1 MGLQWIDEAEDVKG
15 EVASMNLTAD
25 FVGRHLIVDATTYNR
40 RNLTSTDT
48 VFSLFESL
56 ARNLDMTLIIP
67 PIVCRYPFANSELE
81 AFCHAVE
88 RDLEAQSPQPDLAS
102 IRTMRQFLAK
112 RQVEDS
118 GVTGISVWAE
128 SHCAIHTWDADNY
141 FAFDA
146 FSCKDYAPK
155 DALRLLLN
163 HFDVEVLN
171 CINLIRRQRSGPTL
185 SNFQVNTNWDVLVQ
199 GVKIGELETV
209 DFDRMVAQ

>member
-1 MGLQWIDEAEDVKG
+1 MEK
-15 EVASMNLTAD
+15 ND
-25 FVGRHLIVDATTYNR
+25 FVGRHLIVDASTYNR

-48 VFSLFESL
+48 VFSLFESM
-56 ARNLDMTLIIP
+56 ARNLDMTLVIP

-81 AFCHAVE
+81 MFCGH
-88 RDLEAQSPQPDLAS
+88 LEKELVGQDVSAIS
-102 IRTMRQFLAK
+102 TMRQFLAK
-112 RQVEDS
+112 RQAEDS

-163 HFDVEVLN
+163 YFDIETLN
-171 CINLIRRQRSGPTL
+171 CINLIRHQKSGPTL
-185 SNFQVNTNWDVLVQ
+185 TTFQVNTDWNVLVN
-199 GVKIGELETV
+199 GAKIGEIDTV
-209 DFDRMVAQ
+209 DFDRI